1 MVWKNC
7 GLCGWGFETNPG
19 LRSCFLLPGGDKG
32 VSLKVLFCSYFGCP
46 VQEHL
51 CIWQVAWIFLEVSL
65 ENCAGGDSRQILVC
79 GRFFVL
85 PGGDTGVSLK
95 GLFC

>member
-7 GLCGWGFETNPG
+7 CLCGWGFETNPG

-32 VSLKVLFCSYFGCP
+32 VSLKVLFCSYFGCH

-51 CIWQVAWIFLEVSL
+51 CILQGSFDILRSDAGKIVA
-65 ENCAGGDSRQILVC
+65 CAGVLGSNKA
-79 GRFFVL
+79 FVL
-85 PGGDTGVSLK
+85 EPGQQ
-95 GLFC
+95 